1 MFGVD
6 EDAVIKMKKDPANL
20 CNNTS
25 KISPTISLVKVLNE
39 MQVKDVNK
47 MSVKEFNASNE
58 FFRYEKIEK
67 IIYRR
72 PTMKKILVVE
82 DDVDIHL
89 LIKDIL
95 EKERYKVISAYSG
108 TEAILLIEKNDIDLI
123 LLDLMLPGLLGEE
136 IIKKVKNIPIIVI
149 SAKISLED
157 KVNTLL
163 SGANDYIVK
172 PFEPKEL
179 LARIKVQLRMKNN
192 KENKELKYKDMFLDK
207 MTQTLYIKN
216 NKINLTKTEYTI
228 LKQLLLNPKQI
239 ITKTKLIQILN
250 ENNKVSTKTQLYDEN
265 SLKVHISNIRKK
277 IRNVTNNEYIE
288 SVWGIGFKLYD

>member
-1 MFGVD
+1 
-6 EDAVIKMKKDPANL
+6 
-20 CNNTS
+20 
-25 KISPTISLVKVLNE
+25 
-39 MQVKDVNK
+39 
-47 MSVKEFNASNE
+47 MS
-58 FFRYEKIEK
+58 EKI
-67 IIYRR
+67 
-72 PTMKKILVVE
+72 KILVSDDNQDFARTLVSYLSKDE
-82 DDVDIHL
+82 DLEVVGIARDGQDAFNQ
-89 LIKDIL
+89 IL
-95 EKERYKVISAYSG
+95 ETKPDIA
-108 TEAILLIEKNDIDLI
+108 LLDIIMPHLDGLGVLEKLNTMQIEKRPMCII
-123 LLDLMLPGLLGEE
+123 LSAVGQDKITQRAIELG
-136 IIKKVKNIPIIVI
+136 
-149 SAKISLED
+149 AQY
-157 KVNTLL
+157 
-163 SGANDYIVK
+163 YIVK

-239 ITKTKLIQILN
+239 IAKTKLIQILN

-277 IRNVTNNEYIE
+277 IRNVTTNEYIE

>member
-1 MFGVD
+1 
-6 EDAVIKMKKDPANL
+6 
-20 CNNTS
+20 
-25 KISPTISLVKVLNE
+25 
-39 MQVKDVNK
+39 
-47 MSVKEFNASNE
+47 
-58 FFRYEKIEK
+58 
-67 IIYRR
+67 
-72 PTMKKILVVE
+72 MKKILVVE

-172 PFEPKEL
+172 PFESKEL

-207 MTQTLYIKN
+207 MTQIYRICMGN
-216 NKINLTKTEYTI
+216 RI
-228 LKQLLLNPKQI
+228 QI
-239 ITKTKLIQILN
+239 IR
-250 ENNKVSTKTQLYDEN
+250 
-265 SLKVHISNIRKK
+265 LKII
-277 IRNVTNNEYIE
+277 
-288 SVWGIGFKLYD
+288 